1 MRIKI
6 WISVHGKPETSGPYK
21 MLDTVKR
28 DSAYA
33 VGDATHYGEVVSIL
47 PPIRP
52 FTDDVDQ
59 CVVVRFEPASAG
71 RWCEESVFEK
81 PPGSYDKIQIFPITV
96 DAVGWRDEPL
106 LTGPYSI
113 LPAENLT
120 IENVS
125 HLITPKTFSL
135 WKMDGNI
142 SKQTADDLEEVD
154 FSIVHR
160 YSSPV
165 ERDTELDLRSTELGD
180 IAFTCLSLIRPTR
193 RSRAMHIPGVIRRD
207 GTFDPQGFT
216 ARPETADVPEIQ
228 KLFVIRKQDID
239 LLASVLPEF
248 IRLYQK
254 DENGKLKDEYEPIR
268 MAVQLYGEAYSLSYW
283 KARHILWWSA
293 IEALYGDG
301 EDTTPARI
309 YALFGD
315 KKLVDGYKCVIYEKG
330 DIPSCYYPSPE
341 CLHTL
346 GEMVP
351 LIYDVRNF
359 SAHGQKV
366 PDSHFRSMPHPFGQ
380 DAIGVDVL
388 AEAATFVV
396 RKTVIEI
403 LRRGWREEFKDRA
416 ARENFWLMK
425 FALPKSQC
433 KKRMKAL
440 KDSLVENP
448 GLGPNSD

>member
-6 WISVHGKPETSGPYK
+6 WVSADQASPSVGPYK
-21 MLDTVKR
+21 MLDIVERESLYSVR
-28 DSAYA
+28 DT
-33 VGDATHYGEVVSIL
+33 THYGEVLLIL
-47 PPIRP
+47 PSITP
-52 FTDDVDQ
+52 FADDVDQ
-59 CVVVRFEPASAG
+59 SVVTRLDPTSRG

-81 PPGSYDKIQIFPITV
+81 PPSSYDKIQIFPIAV
-96 DAVGWRDEPL
+96 DAVGWRGEPL

-113 LPAENLT
+113 LAAENLT

-125 HLITPKTFSL
+125 HLITAKTFSL
-135 WKMDGNI
+135 WKMDCNI
-142 SKQTADDLEEVD
+142 SKQTADDLEDVK
-154 FSIVHR
+154 FAIVHR
-160 YSSPV
+160 FSSPV

-180 IAFTCLSLIRPTR
+180 LALSCLSLIRPTR
-193 RSRAMHIPGVIRRD
+193 RSRAMHIPGVIRPD
-207 GTFDPQGFT
+207 GIFDPHGFT

-228 KLFVIRKQDID
+228 KLFVIRRQDID

-248 IRLYQK
+248 MRLYQK
-254 DENGKLKDEYEPIR
+254 DEDGKLKDEYEPIR

-315 KKLVDGYKCVIYEKG
+315 KKLVDGYKCLIYEKG

-346 GEMVP
+346 GEIVP

-380 DAIGVDVL
+380 DAIGLDVL
-388 AEAATFVV
+388 AEAATFVI

-416 ARENFWLMK
+416 ARENFWLMN
-425 FALPKSQC
+425 FALPKGQC
-433 KKRMKAL
+433 KKQMREL
-440 KDSLVENP
+440 KDSLEADRRRA
-448 GLGPNSD
+448 LS